1 MPVELSLSFSTRY
14 SKAHTDIPH
23 SKDSAFPFPGKPWY
37 GFLASLVGPSL
48 RAPDEEQCI
57 SEDMCVPILP
67 DTMHPRD
74 CERAR
79 PKPERPFPY
88 DNCYH
93 WSHTDTKIRVLAD
106 PEGFDTMV
114 AIKLDVREDTKRE
127 KYFSEDILLQQEA
140 LKARDGRSS
149 PAADHQ
155 AVDAIESRASSS
167 IAHTS
172 LPHSN
177 PIADRSAYTSGSLR
191 RSENDCASMHSYCTY
206 ESSVLSKESIDTM
219 TEMGIFGDPSGD
231 IEFQPLVRL
240 WLDLEA
246 HLKQD
251 DIPSPIHFYEEV
263 DAISQ

>member
-1 MPVELSLSFSTRY
+1 
-14 SKAHTDIPH
+14 
-23 SKDSAFPFPGKPWY
+23 
-37 GFLASLVGPSL
+37 
-48 RAPDEEQCI
+48 
-57 SEDMCVPILP
+57 
-67 DTMHPRD
+67 MHPRD

-114 AIKLDVREDTKRE
+114 AIKLDMREDTKRE
-127 KYFSEDILLQQEA
+127 KYSSEDILIQQEA

-155 AVDAIESRASSS
+155 AVDAAESQASSS
-167 IAHTS
+167 IVHTS

-177 PIADRSAYTSGSLR
+177 PIADLPAYLSGSLWH
-191 RSENDCASMHSYCTY
+191 SENDLASMHFNCTY
-206 ESSVLSKESIDTM
+206 ESSILPRESIDTM
-219 TEMGIFGDPSGD
+219 TEMGIFGNPTGD
-231 IEFQPLVRL
+231 IEFQPLVPL

-246 HLKQD
+246 RLRQE
-251 DIPSPIHFYEEV
+251 DISSSVYFHEEV
-263 DAISQ
+263 DAIAQ